1 MEIKSTDF
9 LIDPQNQGRWIS
21 RFVSLSVLV
30 RLVFHLTDLGELFL
44 SGFQFAARA
53 PADIVSAAIFFVVR
67 TPSALSPSRFLG
79 RFSGS

>member
-1 MEIKSTDF
+1 
-9 LIDPQNQGRWIS
+9 LCL
-21 RFVSLSVLV
+21 VSVFV

>member
-1 MEIKSTDF
+1 LTLKTKGDGF
-9 LIDPQNQGRWIS
+9 PGLCL
-21 RFVSLSVLV
+21 VSVFV